1 MSFFYFYLYII
12 DTMNEN
18 ARTGGKSPVII
29 EKPIKGFN
37 APLKNSKNNY
47 PQSTNPNA
55 PRFFFNMLGIASRGG
70 SKTYTTTRVIKD
82 FEEHDLIDNDG
93 VKHPL
98 RTFLISPTANANK
111 ILKNLKSL
119 EEDDIYDIY
128 SDTNLKGILDDIIQT
143 KEEVMKYKVYVE
155 AYKLIMRTP
164 KNKIPELMKKRP
176 EVVKI
181 LEENDFID
189 PKEIEIRYREIPV
202 NIIILDDC
210 VGSSAFSRKSQNML
224 VNYLIKNRHS
234 WVSYCILSQ
243 SVKAIPRT
251 IRMNC
256 NVFLLG
262 KFASKK
268 VVLEDM
274 YEEISN
280 VLTIEEFEKIYD
292 YATDGEKYG
301 MLVMDCS
308 GDTKRFY
315 KSYDSELFLVQKK
328 SNNNIEDKKNATIK
342 EPKSK
347 TK

>member
-1 MSFFYFYLYII
+1 MSI
-12 DTMNEN
+12 
-18 ARTGGKSPVII
+18 V
-29 EKPIKGFN
+29 EKPIKGFKT
-37 APLKNSKNNY
+37 PLKNSKNNY

-70 SKTYTTTRVIKD
+70 SKTYTTTRIIKD
-82 FEEHDLIDNDG
+82 FEENKLIDNDG
-93 VKHPL
+93 VVHEL

-119 EEDDIYDIY
+119 DEEDVYDTY
-128 SDTNLKGILDDIIQT
+128 SDSNLKGIMDDINET
-143 KEEVMKYKVYVE
+143 KAEVMKYKLYVE
-155 AYKLIMRTP
+155 AYKLVMRTP
-164 KNKIPELMKKRP
+164 KNKIPELLKKRP
-176 EVVKI
+176 ELTKI
-181 LEENDFID
+181 LEENDYID

-202 NIIILDDC
+202 NIIVLDDC

-292 YATDGEKYG
+292 YATEGKYG
-301 MLVMDCS
+301 MLIMDCS
-308 GDTKRFY
+308 GDDKRFY
-315 KSYDSELFLVQKK
+315 KSYDSELVLVSSDGQ
-328 SNNNIEDKKNATIK
+328 SDASQGHKKNSNIIIDKDAIAKSELK
-342 EPKSK
+342 EK
-347 TK
+347 

>member
-1 MSFFYFYLYII
+1 MSI
-12 DTMNEN
+12 
-18 ARTGGKSPVII
+18 V

-55 PRFFFNMLGIASRGG
+55 PRFFFNLLGIASRGG
-70 SKTYTTTRVIKD
+70 SKTYTTTRIIKD
-82 FEEHDLIDNDG
+82 FEENKLIDNDN
-93 VKHPL
+93 VVHPL

-111 ILKNLKSL
+111 ILQNLKSL
-119 EEDDIYDIY
+119 NEEDIYDTY
-128 SDTNLKGILDDIIQT
+128 SDDNLKGILDDINET
-143 KEEVMKYKVYVE
+143 KQEVMKYKLYVE

-164 KNKIPELMKKRP
+164 KNKIPDLLKKRP
-176 EVVKI
+176 ELTKI
-181 LEENDFID
+181 LEENDYID
-189 PKEIEIRYREIPV
+189 PNEIDIRFREIPV

-210 VGSSAFSRKSQNML
+210 VGSNAFSRKSQNLL

-234 WVSYCILSQ
+234 WVSFCILSQ

-292 YATDGEKYG
+292 YATEGKYG
-301 MLVMDCS
+301 MLIMDCS
-308 GDTKRFY
+308 GDEKRFY
-315 KSYDSELFLVQKK
+315 KSYDSELVLANPSDKNNIKK
-328 SNNNIEDKKNATIK
+328 SNNNIEDKKNATPTIS
-342 EPKSK
+342 PKV
-347 TK
+347 

>member
-1 MSFFYFYLYII
+1 
-12 DTMNEN
+12 MNI
-18 ARTGGKSPVII
+18 V

-37 APLKNSKNNY
+37 TPLKNSKNNY

-70 SKTYTTTRVIKD
+70 SKTYTTTRLIKD
-82 FEEHDLIDNDG
+82 FEEHDLVDNDG
-93 VKHPL
+93 IKHPL

-119 EEDDIYDIY
+119 NEEDIYDNY
-128 SDTNLKGILDDIIQT
+128 SDSNLKGIIDEINET
-143 KEEVMKYKVYVE
+143 KEEVMKYKLYVE
-155 AYKLIMRTP
+155 AYRLVMRTP

-176 EVVKI
+176 EIVKI
-181 LEENDFID
+181 LEENDFKD
-189 PKEIEIRYREIPV
+189 PKEIDIEYREIPV

-210 VGSSAFSRKSQNML
+210 VGSNAFSRKSQNML

-280 VLTIEEFEKIYD
+280 VLTQEEFEKIYD
-292 YATDGEKYG
+292 YATEGEKYG
-301 MLVMDCS
+301 MLIMDCS

-315 KSYDSELFLVQKK
+315 KSYDTELVLQSVAQKK
-328 SNNNIEDKKNATIK
+328 SNNNIEDKKVIKDAT
-342 EPKSK
+342 SK
-347 TK
+347 